1 MRWLD
6 KYPWLYHCSEC
17 GARVK
22 VTKTGEVTRTCKHTT
37 ATINAPRRS
46 ILTGDGTMQGVPYR
60 LRVEWHIRKFLT
72 WLTGRCV

>member
-6 KYPWLYHCSEC
+6 KFPHLYNCGEC
-17 GARVK
+17 GAKVK
-22 VTKTGEVTRTCKHTT
+22 VKGDEVIRTCKHTT
-37 ATINAPRRS
+37 AAINAPRRS

-60 LRVEWHIRKFLT
+60 LRVEWYIRKFLT